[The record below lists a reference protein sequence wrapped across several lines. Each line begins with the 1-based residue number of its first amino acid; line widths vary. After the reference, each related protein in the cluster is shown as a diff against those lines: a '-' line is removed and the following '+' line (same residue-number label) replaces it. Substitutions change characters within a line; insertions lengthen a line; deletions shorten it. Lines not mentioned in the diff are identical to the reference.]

1 MANDGVRAWLD
12 PQACPAERPPLAAMA
27 ASTRGLHDAIDDHIR
42 RTGIPYL
49 HPDEPT
55 VQLDLLGSRR
65 VIEWQEG
72 KAAFLFASE
81 GCWSEL
87 PHLYARY
94 GTTATAQ
101 LIARLKAL
109 EHASAALVCDSG
121 MQATALVFDVL
132 MEPGA
137 HAVLMRQVYNKTRS
151 YLEWLANRIG
161 ATVTVVDDGD
171 TEALRAAI
179 RPETRMV
186 FAETFTN
193 PLVRAQDLGQLGRA
207 ITEARASAPAITLV
221 LDTTIAS
228 PWAFA
233 VPPLLNGE
241 IGRAHV

>member
-1 MANDGVRAWLD
+1 
-12 PQACPAERPPLAAMA
+12 MA

-49 HPDEPT
+49 NPDEPT

-132 MEPGA
+132 RRYLEYNGYSVTFVKNFTDVDDKIIKRANEQGVSCDEVTAKFIRAYYDDMGRLGVRPATIEPRATEHMADIIRLTDTLIQKGMIDFCFNFIF
-137 HAVLMRQVYNKTRS
+137 HYTRS
-151 YLEWLANRIG
+151 NK
-161 ATVTVVDDGD
+161 
-171 TEALRAAI
+171 
-179 RPETRMV
+179 PE
-186 FAETFTN
+186 
-193 PLVRAQDLGQLGRA
+193 
-207 ITEARASAPAITLV
+207 
-221 LDTTIAS
+221 
-228 PWAFA
+228 
-233 VPPLLNGE
+233 
-241 IGRAHV
+241 

>member
-132 MEPGA
+132 MEP
-137 HAVLMRQVYNKTRS
+137 
-151 YLEWLANRIG
+151 
-161 ATVTVVDDGD
+161 
-171 TEALRAAI
+171 
-179 RPETRMV
+179 
-186 FAETFTN
+186 
-193 PLVRAQDLGQLGRA
+193 
-207 ITEARASAPAITLV
+207 
-221 LDTTIAS
+221 
-228 PWAFA
+228 
-233 VPPLLNGE
+233 E